1 MNLAPDSDSTLH
13 LQRQQQLVLIV
24 MSQQQLVLIVMSQ
37 INSTFAALAILAAG
51 FNVRRT
57 PLT

>member
-13 LQRQQQLVLIV
+13 LQR
-24 MSQQQLVLIVMSQ
+24 QQQLVLIVMSQ